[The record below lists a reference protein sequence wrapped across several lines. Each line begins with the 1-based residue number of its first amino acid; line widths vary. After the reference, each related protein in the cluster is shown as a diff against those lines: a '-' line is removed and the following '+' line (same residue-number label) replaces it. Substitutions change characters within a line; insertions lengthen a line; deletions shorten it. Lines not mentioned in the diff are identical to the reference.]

1 MIKIKKRQVGNSDLY
16 VSEIGLGCMSLGTDE
31 QKANEIIQTA
41 LQQGI
46 NYFDTADLYD
56 YGMNEEFVGK
66 ALKSVRSD
74 VIIATKVGNRWNDNK
89 DGWSWDPSKTYIKSQ
104 VKQSLQRLQTDYIDL
119 YQLHGGTHEDHYE
132 ETIEAFEE
140 LVQEGLIRYYG
151 LSSIR
156 PNVIKTY
163 LTKANIS
170 SVMMQYSLLDRRPE
184 EWFSLFSDKQTS
196 IIARGPI
203 AKGLLSARE
212 LDKASP
218 SLKENGYLHYSFH
231 ELEELLGQLK
241 EKFTTRSLQEIALQ
255 YVLHHD
261 EVASVIPGASR
272 PEQIIENI
280 QAVQAPSLSKE
291 EWQLLRSLTTLTQY
305 DQHRS

>member
-56 YGMNEEFVGK
+56 YGMNEEFIGK
-66 ALKSVRSD
+66 ALKPVRND

-132 ETIEAFEE
+132 EIIEAFEE

-151 LSSIR
+151 ISSIR

-163 LTKANIS
+163 LTKANIA

-184 EWFSLFSDKQTS
+184 EWLSLFADKQAS

-241 EKFTTRSLQEIALQ
+241 ERFSTRSLQEIALQ
-255 YVLHHD
+255 YVLYHD

-272 PEQIIENI
+272 PEQIIENV
-280 QAVQAPSLSKE
+280 QAVQAPDLSKE
-291 EWQLLRSLTTLTQY
+291 EWQLLRSLTTITQY

>member
-66 ALKSVRSD
+66 ALKPVRND

-132 ETIEAFEE
+132 EIIEAFEE

-151 LSSIR
+151 ISSIR

-163 LTKANIS
+163 LTKANIT

-184 EWFSLFSDKQTS
+184 EWFSLFSDKQAS

-241 EKFTTRSLQEIALQ
+241 EKFSTRSLQEIALQ

-272 PEQIIENI
+272 PKQIIENV

-291 EWQLLRSLTTLTQY
+291 EWQLLRSLTTITQY